1 MKPKVKFS
9 VALLY
14 LSPVIIFYSFIF
26 VLPLILVFLQSF
38 GLYSLGSTKPPKFT
52 LEYYLK
58 FFDLK
63 GPYLESLWFSFWNSA
78 LATVIISI
86 ISFFLAI
93 FFYFV
98 NFKGKSFISATYK
111 IPLFIPY
118 LISAF
123 AWWNLL
129 SPGGYVQRLL
139 AAARIVNPNMLLVN
153 DPNGIGIIVANVWM
167 NFPYMVLLIIG
178 TLKMID
184 PTLIEASRTLG
195 STFWKSVFKIVLPLS
210 MPGFLAGSILS
221 FIGMF
226 GAFSVAF
233 ILGAS
238 WPQYMSISI
247 YNDVTQFSQYGMA
260 SVQSVVYMI
269 SAILITY
276 LYTKIIAKI
285 QGERK

>member
-38 GLYSLGSTKPPKFT
+38 GLYSLGPMKPPKFT

-78 LATVIISI
+78 LATVIISV

-98 NFKGKSFISATYK
+98 NFKGKSFVSATYK

-129 SPGGYVQRLL
+129 SPGGYAQRLL
-139 AAARIVNPNMLLVN
+139 AATGIVNPNMLLVN

-167 NFPYMVLLIIG
+167 NFPYMVLLITG

-184 PTLIEASRTLG
+184 PTLIEAARTLG
-195 STFWKSVFKIVLPLS
+195 STFWKSIFKIVLPLS

-247 YNDVTQFSQYGMA
+247 YNDVTQFSEYGMA
-260 SVQSVVYMI
+260 SVQSVIYMI

-276 LYTKIIAKI
+276 FYTKIIARL
-285 QGERK
+285 QGERR

>member
-14 LSPVIIFYSFIF
+14 LLPVVIFYSFIF

-38 GLYSLGSTKPPKFT
+38 DLYSLGAMKPPQFT
-52 LEYYLK
+52 LKYYLE

-78 LATVIISI
+78 LATIIISV

-93 FFYFV
+93 FFYFI

-139 AAARIVNPNMLLVN
+139 SVTGIVNSNTLLVN

-167 NFPYMVLLIIG
+167 NFPYMVLLLVG

-247 YNDVTQFSQYGMA
+247 YNDVTQFSLYGIA

-276 LYTKIIAKI
+276 FYTKIISKI